1 MFFQN
6 FGHYETKPAL
16 FINREPD
23 QRWLRE
29 NVEATLRKRDEIV
42 GRSICVHGPKGSG
55 KTAFAR
61 KVLHDLKA
69 PRADRAL
76 FLEVDCRRKASARAV
91 FNAVA
96 QDLVEELLRLQAARV
111 RVSDALVAAARAL
124 LALTRFSG
132 GVELKV
138 AHEHVTQF
146 KLTGGADAGV
156 TPKLQVPLKLNA
168 LFGISFERSDKE
180 VKTLTGTVT
189 FDEAGLCAA
198 LKELL
203 WDVRRADLDVVLFL
217 DNIDELHHDYKDEAT
232 RAQVWRQAEW
242 ALELGTAP
250 IVTLACMRSYYTGV
264 ARAWE
269 MRALQSLPPHYRLG
283 IIERRLKEEPAE
295 IQKQCE
301 DSKVR
306 AMMHHVVGATSTPL
320 ASLQWFKNYAEE
332 EAYGRKEQHAV
343 VKDYV
348 RGSYANVPFD
358 VIEKLVREF
367 DDPNQEVDRDL
378 ILAACGNNATV
389 FAALQDREVILPNDF
404 WNPLRFTLDPTLH
417 ILHPKND

>member
-6 FGHYETKPAL
+6 FGHYETKPSL

-29 NVEATLRKRDEIV
+29 NIEATLRKRDEIV
-42 GRSICVHGPKGSG
+42 GRAICVHGPKGSG

-61 KVLHDLKA
+61 KVLSDLRTQ
-69 PRADRAL
+69 RADRSI

-96 QDLVEELLRLQAARV
+96 QDLVEELLRLQSARVPVREALVSAARV
-111 RVSDALVAAARAL
+111 L

-146 KLTGGADAGV
+146 KLTGGAEAG
-156 TPKLQVPLKLNA
+156 TPMKLQVPLKLNA
-168 LFGISFERSDKE
+168 LFGISLERSDKE

-189 FDEAGLCAA
+189 FDEAGLCEA

-203 WDVRRADLDVVLFL
+203 RDVRRADLDVVLFL
-217 DNIDELHHDYKDEAT
+217 DNIDELHHDYKDETT
-232 RAQVWRQAEW
+232 RALVWRQAEW
-242 ALELGTAP
+242 ALELGSAP
-250 IVTLACMRSYYTGV
+250 VVTLACMRSYYTGV

-269 MRALQSLPPHYRLG
+269 MRALKPLPDHYRLG
-283 IIERRLKEEPAE
+283 MIERRLKEEPKDL
-295 IQKQCE
+295 QKRCE
-301 DSKVR
+301 APAVK
-306 AMMHHVVGATSTPL
+306 AMMNHVARATTTPL
-320 ASLQWFKNYAEE
+320 ATLQWFKNYAEE
-332 EAYGRKEQHAV
+332 EAYERAAQRAV
-343 VKDYV
+343 VKDFV

-367 DDPNQEVDRDL
+367 DDPEQEVDRDL

-404 WNPLRFTLDPTLH
+404 WSPLRFTLDPTLH